1 MYSIYYIESAQL
13 NILLNKLKNI
23 YNIFSPVIK
32 DPKAKEIDYFYGVG
46 KYKTFLTT
54 ETSQGRILSPPTSLA
69 DEVSCKHT
77 ANTEPLI
84 FNAYRTVEPLKSFFT
99 YPYEKITDYFMVQES
114 IKTYLTTENRMKL
127 SRSDFLVPEGNITAV
142 MDKTIVWG
150 VKSCDI
156 AGHKVQDFVFLEG
169 VEVDAWYQLRR
180 ENLILISGDCTD
192 FKEVC
197 HCLAWEILPYPT
209 WGFDLNLSPLTE
221 GYVVE
226 VGSKKGEEFIQQ
238 YKEYFVKALET
249 QVSAR
254 KIKRDKLIERL
265 KRHLA
270 PQNLVSK
277 DSVQKLVRQ
286 GYNLDTWQQFML
298 PCVECGGCNLI
309 CDTCHCFLLA
319 DKPSP
324 GAQEPGKKEGVRN
337 KKVRLWD
344 SCQYANYARVAG
356 GANPL
361 KTRAQRLRNRFMKK
375 FDFFVDNLGMPA
387 CCGCGRCI
395 EVCPGKID
403 IREVL
408 KDLAKKV
415 ARGE

>member
-1 MYSIYYIESAQL
+1 MDNIYYIGSAEF
-13 NILLNKLKNI
+13 NIFLNKLKDTHKV
-23 YNIFSPVIK
+23 FSPVIK
-32 DPKAKEIDYFYGVG
+32 DPQAKEIDYFY
-46 KYKTFLTT
+46 KNAPD
-54 ETSQGRILSPPTSLA
+54 S
-69 DEVSCKHT
+69 
-77 ANTEPLI
+77 EPLI
-84 FNAYRTVEPLKSFFT
+84 FNSYRTVEPLKSFFT
-99 YPYEKITDYFMVQES
+99 YAYEKITDYF
-114 IKTYLTTENRMKL
+114 IPPKDTK
-127 SRSDFLVPEGNITAV
+127 AV
-142 MDKTIVWG
+142 TDKTIVLG
-150 VKSCDI
+150 AKSCDI

-169 VEVDAWYQLRR
+169 IEVDNLYQLRR
-180 ENLILISGDCTD
+180 ENTILISGDCTD

-197 HCLAWEILPYPT
+197 HCLAWEILPHPS

-221 GYVVE
+221 GYLVE
-226 VGSKKGEEFIQQ
+226 VGSKKGQEFIQQ

-254 KIKRDKLIERL
+254 KTKRDKLIERL
-265 KRHLA
+265 KKHLA

-277 DSVQKLVRQ
+277 DTVQKLVKE

-309 CDTCHCFLLA
+309 CDTCHCFLLT
-319 DKPSP
+319 D
-324 GAQEPGKKEGVRN
+324 KKEGN
-337 KKVRLWD
+337 LNQKLRLWD
-344 SCQYANYARVAG
+344 SCLYANYARVAG

-408 KDLAKKV
+408 KDLAKKLNI
-415 ARGE
+415 AK